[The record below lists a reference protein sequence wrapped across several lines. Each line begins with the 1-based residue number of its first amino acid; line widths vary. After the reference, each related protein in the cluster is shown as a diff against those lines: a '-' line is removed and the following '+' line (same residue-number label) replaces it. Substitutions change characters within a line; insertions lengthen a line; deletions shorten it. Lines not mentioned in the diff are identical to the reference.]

1 MLLLLL
7 LLFFF
12 PCQCLPNFG
21 MTFKM
26 DRLELVT
33 NILNKGGGEKR
44 KLMEV
49 YFKFLFDS
57 NSPIGELDDRGGGGK
72 CISSFC

>member
-1 MLLLLL
+1 
-7 LLFFF
+7 
-12 PCQCLPNFG
+12 

-33 NILNKGGGEKR
+33 NILNKGGGGEKR
-44 KLMEV
+44 QLMEV

-57 NSPIGELDDRGGGGK
+57 NSPIGELDDRGGGGGGYV
-72 CISSFC
+72 I